1 MDPSTTHGHTHHHAV
16 QFYGDERELSKTI
29 ATFLIE
35 GLVTNQPAVLVA
47 TPAHTSVV
55 LEQLAARHID
65 VDAER
70 RLGDLIVL
78 DADEV
83 LASFMDNGMPNPA
96 LFRRNLGAVLE
107 QAVRGREQ
115 TPVRAYGE
123 MVDVLWKRGATD
135 AAIRLEVLWNELAA
149 AFSFSLLCGY
159 AMGNFYKQTAGLEQ
173 VARQHTHVIGPRSN
187 VVSLEEWV
195 SKRSKVRRAK

>member
-1 MDPSTTHGHTHHHAV
+1 MDPGAPQVPPRHHAV
-16 QFYGDERELSKTI
+16 QFYGDEQELSKTV
-29 ATFLIE
+29 AAFLIE
-35 GLVTNQPAVLVA
+35 GLVTNQPAVLIT
-47 TPAHTSVV
+47 TPSHTSVV
-55 LEQLAARHID
+55 LEQLTAGQID
-65 VDAER
+65 VDAAR
-70 RLGDLIVL
+70 RLGDLIIL

-107 QAVRGREQ
+107 QAVRGRERS
-115 TPVRAYGE
+115 PVRAYGE

-173 VARQHTHVIGPRSN
+173 VASQHTHVIEPQSN
-187 VVSLEEWV
+187 VVSLKEWT
-195 SKRSKVRRAK
+195 STRSKVRRAR